1 MPTLPR
7 ALTPRR
13 VLAPAMTAVVAA
25 LVLMLGLAGPAAAV
39 LPTSAPAPSSA
50 SSSASTSASN
60 QAAPGR
66 DAAPVVLIGTSGL
79 RWDDVGTLTT
89 PALWSLS
96 RNGAVGNIA
105 ARSAHSSNCPADG
118 WLAVSAGA
126 RAADLEADDRTCRT
140 LRDPAPDQA
149 TPAWDDYLQA
159 ADEGDYASHL
169 GLLGDTL
176 AASGTAAVGIGPGAA
191 IALAGADGV
200 PVGQHQSRPWTMA
213 ALETAVL
220 NALKG
225 EAQLVVVD
233 VGSIRDPGQGTTDR
247 IIALPTDDPSPDVE
261 VPELTGPDAVT
272 EPTHAEQARA
282 IDARVGA
289 VLSGVEEFGAETTVL
304 VASLADSS
312 RRPQLQLAAASGP
325 QANGDGDYA
334 DALLATRS
342 TRQPGYLQTTDVTP
356 TLLTALGL
364 REDAPQGS
372 LVGTTITTTP
382 GPALASKRVAQL
394 VDDNDH
400 VLAVTP
406 LVPTFYVI
414 FVTINLILYGLVTI
428 GLNGRVLDWWG
439 RALDR
444 WAPRKSRRALAAS
457 TDAAIV
463 LKQLRIAG
471 IAVAAIPV
479 STFLANMSPWWRV
492 DPPSY
497 ALTALIVAWV
507 AVITAVALLP
517 RWRNWL
523 LGPLGV
529 VAAIT
534 AVVIAI
540 DIATGA
546 TLQLESLMGTR
557 SLVAGRFYGF
567 NNTAFALFATASVL
581 LTVAVT
587 NPLVA
592 RGRRAAAVGVVV
604 AIGIAATLL
613 DGLPSIGA
621 DFGGPPA
628 LVPGFAVLALLAAGV
643 RLNWWRAL
651 TVLAAG
657 AVTVTGFAVLDWL
670 RPADSRTHLGRFVE
684 TVLDG
689 GLWPVVVRK
698 LKQNVD
704 ILFSNELTLLAIGG
718 LVVVV
723 LVLGRPLRTA
733 AGAPDGGAY
742 GWLSSGAPLTRLGTD
757 APMLRAGLVSLA
769 VTLGIGF
776 AVNDSG
782 VVIPAIGIAITVP
795 LLIAACA
802 NWMLLL
808 RPQGTGTPRTPIG
821 GGGDGADEV
830 SPSSP
835 AAG

>member
-1 MPTLPR
+1 M
-7 ALTPRR
+7 A
-13 VLAPAMTAVVAA
+13 AVVST
-25 LVLMLGLAGPAAAV
+25 LMLLVGLAGPAAAALV
-39 LPTSAPAPSSA
+39 SGGAPSSA
-50 SSSASTSASN
+50 SNPTAVE
-60 QAAPGR
+60 GDR
-66 DAAPVVLIGTSGL
+66 APVVLIGTSGL
-79 RWDDVGTLTT
+79 RWDDIGTLTT
-89 PALWSLS
+89 PALWTMS
-96 RNGAVGNIA
+96 RGGAVGSIA
-105 ARSAHSSNCPADG
+105 ARSVHSSNCPADG

-126 RAADLEADDRTCRT
+126 RASDLVAEDRTCRT
-140 LRDPAPDQA
+140 LRDPLPDQA
-149 TPAWDDYLQA
+149 VPAWDDYLQSA
-159 ADEGDYASHL
+159 AQEDYASKP

-176 AASGTAAVGIGPGAA
+176 AATGTAAVGIGPGAA

-200 PVGQHQSRPWTMA
+200 PVGQHLHRPWTTS
-213 ALETAVL
+213 ALQTAVRD
-220 NALKG
+220 ALDG
-225 EAQLVVVD
+225 GARLVVVD
-233 VGSIRDPGQGTTDR
+233 VGSIRDPGQSTSDR
-247 IIALPTDDPSPDVE
+247 VVSLPTDEESE
-261 VPELTGPDAVT
+261 TEAPELAGPDAVT
-272 EPTHAEQARA
+272 EPTHGEQAQ
-282 IDARVGA
+282 IVDARVGA
-289 VLSGVEEFGAETTVL
+289 VLAGIADTRVDTTVL
-304 VASLADSS
+304 VTSLADSS
-312 RRPQLQLAAASGP
+312 RRAQLQLAAASGP
-325 QANGDGDYA
+325 QATGDGDYA
-334 DALLATRS
+334 DALLAARS

-356 TLLTALGL
+356 TILTALGL
-364 REDAPQGS
+364 RGDVPPGT

-406 LVPTFYVI
+406 LVSPFYVI
-414 FVTINLILYGLVTI
+414 FVAINLILYALVTI

-439 RALDR
+439 RTLDR
-444 WAPRKSRRALAAS
+444 WAPRKGRRALAAS
-457 TDAAIV
+457 TDPVLV
-463 LKQLRIAG
+463 LKQLRVAG
-471 IAVAAIPV
+471 VAVAAIPV
-479 STFLANMSPWWRV
+479 STFLANLSPWWRV

-497 ALTALIVAWV
+497 ALTALIVTWV

-567 NNTAFALFATASVL
+567 NNTAFALFATAAVL
-581 LTVAVT
+581 LAVAVT

-592 RGRRAAAVGVVV
+592 RGRRGAAVGIVV
-604 AIGIAATLL
+604 AIGVAATLL

-651 TVLAAG
+651 SVLAAG
-657 AVTVTGFAVLDWL
+657 AVTVTVFAVIDWL

-689 GLWPVVVRK
+689 GLWPVVARK

-704 ILFSNELTLLAIGG
+704 ILFTNELTLLAIGG
-718 LVVVV
+718 LVVVI

-733 AGAPDGGAY
+733 VGAPAGGAY

-757 APMLRAGLVSLA
+757 APMLRSGLVALT

-808 RPQGTGTPRTPIG
+808 RQRRTSGVAAGPE
-821 GGGDGADEV
+821 DV
-830 SPSSP
+830 SPSGP
-835 AAG
+835 APE

>member
-1 MPTLPR
+1 MPTPLR
-7 ALTPRR
+7 ALSPRPA
-13 VLAPAMTAVVAA
+13 LAPAIAAVVGA
-25 LVLMLGLAGPAAAV
+25 LVLLLGLAGPAAAA
-39 LPTSAPAPSSA
+39 SATAPSSA
-50 SSSASTSASN
+50 SN
-60 QAAPGR
+60 PAAVEGDR
-66 DAAPVVLIGTSGL
+66 APVVLIGTTGL
-79 RWDDVGTLTT
+79 RWDDIGTLTT
-89 PALWSLS
+89 PALWSMS
-96 RNGAVGNIA
+96 REGAVGSIA
-105 ARSAHSSNCPADG
+105 ARSVHSSNCPADG

-126 RAADLEADDRTCRT
+126 RAADLVAEDRTCRT
-140 LRDPAPDQA
+140 LRDPLPDQA
-149 TPAWDDYLQA
+149 VPAWDDYLQSA
-159 ADEGDYASHL
+159 AEEDYAAKP

-176 AASGTAAVGIGPGAA
+176 AATGAAAVGIGPGAA
-191 IALAGADGV
+191 IALAKTDGV
-200 PVGQHQSRPWTMA
+200 PVGQHLNRPWTTS
-213 ALETAVL
+213 ALQTAVRD
-220 NALKG
+220 ALDDG
-225 EAQLVVVD
+225 AQLVVVD
-233 VGSIRDPGQGTTDR
+233 VGSIRDPGQSTTDR
-247 IIALPTDDPSPDVE
+247 VVTLPTDEASEHDVE
-261 VPELTGPDAVT
+261 TPELIGPDAVT
-272 EPTHAEQARA
+272 EPTHGEQAQI

-289 VLSGVEEFGAETTVL
+289 VLAGIADTRTDTTVL
-304 VASLADSS
+304 VTSLADSS
-312 RRPQLQLAAASGP
+312 RRAQLQLAAASGP
-325 QANGDGDYA
+325 QATGDGDYA
-334 DALLATRS
+334 DALLAARS

-356 TLLTALGL
+356 TILSALGL
-364 REDAPQGS
+364 RGDVPAGA
-372 LVGTTITTTP
+372 LVGTVITTTP

-406 LVPTFYVI
+406 LVSPFYVI
-414 FVTINLILYGLVTI
+414 FVAINLILYALVSV

-439 RALDR
+439 RTLDR
-444 WAPRKSRRALAAS
+444 WAPRKGRRALAAS
-457 TDAAIV
+457 TDPVLV
-463 LKQLRIAG
+463 LKQLRVAG
-471 IAVAAIPV
+471 VAVAAIPV
-479 STFLANMSPWWRV
+479 STFLANLSPWWRV

-497 ALTALIVAWV
+497 ALTALIVTWV
-507 AVITAVALLP
+507 GVITAVALLP

-529 VAAIT
+529 VAGIT

-546 TLQLESLMGTR
+546 NLQLESLMGTR

-581 LTVAVT
+581 LAVAVT

-592 RGRRAAAVGVVV
+592 RGRRGAAAGIVA

-628 LVPGFAVLALLAAGV
+628 LVPGFAVLALLAAGI

-651 TVLAAG
+651 SVLAAG
-657 AVTVTGFAVLDWL
+657 ALTVTVFALLDWL

-689 GLWPVVVRK
+689 GVWPVVARK

-718 LVVVV
+718 LVVVI

-733 AGAPDGGAY
+733 VGAPDGGAY

-757 APMLRAGLVSLA
+757 APMLRSGLVSLA

-808 RPQGTGTPRTPIG
+808 PQRHAPGTPAG
-821 GGGDGADEV
+821 QAGV

-835 AAG
+835 ASSGPVPSDPAPSGPAPE